1 MRRAREK
8 RKTSMGDQNPR
19 PREGWPS
26 RHTMGMVTGE
36 AAEVVLTATEEMV
49 VDEKGLIHRGF
60 TFDYAA
66 MLAVN
71 HLRRCLREAL

>member
-1 MRRAREK
+1 
-8 RKTSMGDQNPR
+8 MGDQDPR

-26 RHTMGMVTGE
+26 RHAMGIVTGE
-36 AAEVVLTATEEMV
+36 AAEVVLTAIEEMG
-49 VDEKGLIHRGF
+49 VDAKGLIHRGF

-66 MLAVN
+66 ISAVN

>member
-1 MRRAREK
+1 MREK
-8 RKTSMGDQNPR
+8 RRTSIGDQDPC

-26 RHTMGMVTGE
+26 RHAMGIVTGE
-36 AAEVVLTATEEMV
+36 AAEVVLTAKEEMV

-60 TFDYAA
+60 TFDYADISV
-66 MLAVN
+66 VN